1 MRSKSIDLRQELN
14 MNSIIIIVFDGLQ
27 PSQIDKYLTPNLF
40 AFKNEGVFFTNH
52 HPIFPSVTR
61 ANAASLVT
69 GRYPG
74 AHGLT
79 GNTLVVPEFMP
90 YTVIPALESQ
100 LESINQK
107 TGQVLLA
114 PTIADIL
121 GRANKKYI
129 AIGTGT
135 SGNAYIHNPRASRC
149 GGATIHPDFTLPR
162 DLNESIID
170 KFGEW
175 PIEEV
180 PNIPRLRH
188 SIKVMQNYILE
199 DIQPEVALLWSSE
212 PDKSQHAFGVGSE
225 ISNRVLHEADK
236 EFGVFWDWL
245 RRSNSNPDI
254 MIVSDHGYST
264 IQEVINVRELLD
276 QSQILDKHYPKD
288 VSIAGNGGSVLF
300 YTQDHDPDITK
311 SIAHWLMSQYW
322 CGSLTA
328 SKKVGDISGTLPNS
342 IIGLEGDR
350 EPDLTMSFRWD
361 SEKNLHGYPGFVYST
376 SGDTGLGQHGSLS
389 AHEMAN
395 VLLANG
401 PSFKNQ
407 TTIDNPTGNIDI
419 APTILNILGIDTK
432 TKFDGRILDEA
443 LLNGVSPENIAS
455 EIIVHSAD
463 HKFDKTVYRQMIK
476 LDKVGTSIYPFH
488 GNAYLGPR

>member
-1 MRSKSIDLRQELN
+1 

-27 PSQIDKYLTPNLF
+27 PSQINPDLTPNLY
-40 AFKNEGVFFTNH
+40 AFKNEGVFFKNH

-74 AHGLT
+74 GHGLT

-90 YTVIPALESQ
+90 STVIPALESQ
-100 LESINQK
+100 LEAINQK

-121 GRANKKYI
+121 GRENKKYI

-135 SGNAYIHNPRASRC
+135 SGNAYIHNPRASQC

-162 DLNESIID
+162 DLNESIIN

-188 SIKVMQNYILE
+188 SIRVMQDYILE
-199 DIQPEVALLWSSE
+199 DIRPEVALLWSSE

-236 EFGVFWDWL
+236 EFGIFLDWL
-245 RRSNSNPDI
+245 NKSNSNSDI
-254 MIVSDHGYST
+254 IITSDHGYST
-264 IQEVINVRELLD
+264 IREVIDVTNLLG
-276 QSQILDKHYPKD
+276 QSHILDKHDLKD
-288 VSIAGNGGSVLF
+288 VAIAANGGSVLF
-300 YTQDHDPDITK
+300 YIQDHDPGVTK

-328 SKKVGDISGTLPNS
+328 SKKVGDISGTLPNT

-350 EPDLTMSFRWD
+350 EPDLTLSFRWD
-361 SEKNLHGYPGFVYST
+361 SERNVHGYPGLVYST
-376 SGDTGLGQHGSLS
+376 SGNPGLGQHGSLS
-389 AHEMAN
+389 RHEMSN

-401 PSFKNQ
+401 PSFKKE
-407 TTIDNPTGNIDI
+407 TIISNPTGNIDI

-443 LLNGVSPENIAS
+443 LLNGVSLENISS
-455 EIIVHSAD
+455 EIIVHSAE
-463 HKFDKTVYRQMIK
+463 HKFDKTVYRQIIK

-488 GNAYLGPR
+488 GNGYLGPR